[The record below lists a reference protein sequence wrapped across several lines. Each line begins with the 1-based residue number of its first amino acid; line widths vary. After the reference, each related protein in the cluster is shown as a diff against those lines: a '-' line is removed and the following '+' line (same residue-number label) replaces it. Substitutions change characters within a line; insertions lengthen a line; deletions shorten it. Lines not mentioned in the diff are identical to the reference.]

1 MRKSICKGIYSE
13 VILREADGCCVVVGG
28 LNSTNIRYADDT
40 VLLASSE
47 RELHHLLDVVNE
59 KCTVSYA
66 NQRQKDRSD
75 GNIENPRARYSK
87 HLSRWRSF
95 ENSRSFVY
103 LGSKLSVDGRSHED
117 ICNRMSQTKSAFFKM
132 KSLLC
137 NPKLDSGI
145 RFRLWRCSVLPILLH
160 GCESRTI
167 RETDRRKLAA
177 RIDPQ
182 PLKFSRDWER
192 ARELVAD
199 VKWYGTQR
207 RKKEFKIHSVETVS
221 EVIHESKVKFVT

>member
-1 MRKSICKGIYSE
+1 MQINAKKTE
-13 VILREADGCCVVVGG
+13 VMVISKTPEPVTANIFLDGAP
-28 LNSTNIRYADDT
+28 LKT
-40 VLLASSE
+40 V
-47 RELHHLLDVVNE
+47 
-59 KCTVSYA
+59 
-66 NQRQKDRSD
+66 
-75 GNIENPRARYSK
+75 
-87 HLSRWRSF
+87 
-95 ENSRSFVY
+95 RSFVY